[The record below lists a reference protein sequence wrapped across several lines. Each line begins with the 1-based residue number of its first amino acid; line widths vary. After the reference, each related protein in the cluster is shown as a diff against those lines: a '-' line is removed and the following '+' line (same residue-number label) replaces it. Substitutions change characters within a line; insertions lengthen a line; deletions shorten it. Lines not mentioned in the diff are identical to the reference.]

1 MKAFIFTYVLLHVI
15 IFLHKKTDSC
25 YQQEPVLK

>member
-1 MKAFIFTYVLLHVI
+1 MLKAFIFTYVLLHVI

-25 YQQEPVLK
+25 DQQEPV